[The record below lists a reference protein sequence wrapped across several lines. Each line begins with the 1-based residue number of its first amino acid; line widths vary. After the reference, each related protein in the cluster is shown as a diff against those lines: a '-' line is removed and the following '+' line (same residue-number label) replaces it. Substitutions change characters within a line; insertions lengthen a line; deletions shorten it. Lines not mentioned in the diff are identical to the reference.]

1 MIKFPARTDITEKVL
16 SLIKPDYTVFDLD
29 TAMVTWWKNIR
40 STGGYGLTC
49 AGSQAFE
56 KADIEFQEFDDG
68 ASSYMGNMTLSL
80 LLDAKMVTPYYF
92 YSHDKRRKIK
102 IYDGR
107 IAMII
112 TLYETVSDY
121 IKTLDN
127 RHAYLR

>member
-1 MIKFPARTDITEKVL
+1 MIKFPARSEVTDKVL
-16 SLIKPDYTVFDLD
+16 SILNPDYTEDDLYN
-29 TAMVTWWKNIR
+29 ANIIWWKNIR
-40 STGGYGLTC
+40 STGGFGLTY

-56 KADIEFQEFDDG
+56 KAEIEFQEFDDG
-68 ASSYMGNMTLSL
+68 PSSHMGNMTLSL

-92 YSHDKRRKIK
+92 YSHDTRRKVK

-107 IAMII
+107 VAMII

-127 RHAYLR
+127 RQ